1 MTYAEY
7 VATLTALT
15 VTGVT
20 KRYSAPPSQLST
32 AQLPAMW
39 ARLPSGTV
47 EVVAMDGGAGL
58 PSFTC
63 DLVIAIEAMA
73 QNTQPA
79 NYAKGIAV
87 IDALQAALTTEALE
101 GVLDS
106 WALRLDAEAIGDTAY
121 WVIVATVTG
130 SN

>member
-39 ARLPSGTV
+39 ARLPSGET
-47 EVVAMDGGAGL
+47 AIASMGGQMGL
-58 PSFTC
+58 PSLTC
-63 DLVIAIEAMA
+63 DLV
-73 QNTQPA
+73 
-79 NYAKGIAV
+79 AV
-87 IDALQAALTTEALE
+87 PC
-101 GVLDS
+101 S
-106 WALRLDAEAIGDTAY
+106 
-121 WVIVATVTG
+121 VASAVRCR
-130 SN
+130 S

>member
-20 KRYSAPPSQLST
+20 KRYSAPPAQLST

-39 ARLPSGTV
+39 TRLPSGTV

-79 NYAKGIAV
+79 NYAKGISAV
-87 IDALQAALTTEALE
+87 SYTPLTLPKNREM
-101 GVLDS
+101 
-106 WALRLDAEAIGDTAY
+106 
-121 WVIVATVTG
+121 
-130 SN
+130 

>member
-73 QNTQPA
+73 QSTQPA

>member
-15 VTGVT
+15 VAGVT
-20 KRYSAPPSQLST
+20 KRYSAPPAQLST

>member
-79 NYAKGIAV
+79 NYAKGITI